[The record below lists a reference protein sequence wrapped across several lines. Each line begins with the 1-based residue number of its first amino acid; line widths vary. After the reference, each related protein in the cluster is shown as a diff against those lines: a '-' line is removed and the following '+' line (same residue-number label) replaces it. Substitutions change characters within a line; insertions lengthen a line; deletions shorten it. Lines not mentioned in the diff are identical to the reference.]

1 MGTVNST
8 AMIESPPMELTKH
21 CVPAIIN
28 QQAADSAMEII

>member
-8 AMIESPPMELTKH
+8 AMIESPPMELAKH